1 MTDGGSAPH
10 LQADE
15 LLEYFEEK
23 LSDERQRQ
31 LEEHLARCDSCTLLA
46 RGVRLFDEAWTWTAE
61 QHGVLHQRQLL
72 ARALEAAGAESP
84 ALRDRLRA
92 WRERWGGLAEAGLRV
107 AVEMSGAAAR
117 VVAESLDTLARP
129 GSAWHFAPAPQAV
142 NARGETG
149 DASASA
155 LLTTP
160 LAPATPRA
168 RVAVRGGLSTEVEI
182 RLDDLTPDASSPIVL
197 LIRLGEPLDAPR
209 VRVSEAEPRPG
220 VTYRI
225 ARFADVAP
233 GEYLIAFEPLAS

>member
-1 MTDGGSAPH
+1 MADGGSAPH
-10 LQADE
+10 LQAE
-15 LLEYFEEK
+15 QLLEYFEEK

-31 LEEHLARCDSCTLLA
+31 IEEHLALCDSCAVLA

-61 QHGVLHQRQLL
+61 QHGALQQRELL

-107 AVEMSGAAAR
+107 AIEVSGAAAR
-117 VVAESLDTLARP
+117 VVAESLDVLARP
-129 GSAWHFAPAPQAV
+129 GSGWHFAPAPQAV
-142 NARGETG
+142 SARGQAG

-160 LAPATPRA
+160 LAPARPRA
-168 RVAVRGGLSTEVEI
+168 RVAVRGGRSTEVEI
-182 RLDDLTPDASSPIVL
+182 RLDDLTPDAGSPIVL
-197 LIRLGEPLDAPR
+197 LIRLEETLDASL
-209 VRVSEAEPRPG
+209 VRVAEAERRPG

-233 GEYLIAFEPLAS
+233 GEYVIAFEPLAP